1 MSRETPLWLRAIDA
15 KSRVVTVR
23 FDTLSIELLVR
34 PYGPAEAIAAH
45 RLTTDLVTMLGEIRA
60 LTEGEVDA
68 LTAATRAARADG
80 VTEDD
85 RLAQADEW
93 RARAYALTRSQV
105 REVRDPDSGEWAPL
119 LWAETE
125 EEAIQADAEG
135 SNALM
140 LPMLSDIDLCHI
152 IAAARG
158 PAEEVAGVITR
169 FPGRRGRADHP
180 GSDGAPLRPE
190 AELSRGD

>member
-15 KSRVVTVR
+15 KSRIVTVR

-68 LTAATRAARADG
+68 LTAATRAARAEG
-80 VTEDD
+80 VTEAD

-93 RARAYALTRSQV
+93 RARAWALCRSHA
-105 REVRDPDSGEWAPL
+105 REVRDPDTGEWSPL
-119 LWAETE
+119 LWVETE
-125 EEAIQADAEG
+125 EEAIQADADG
-135 SNALM
+135 INALI
-140 LPMLSDIDLCHI
+140 LPMLSDVDLCHI
-152 IAAARG
+152 IAAARA

-169 FPGRRGRADHP
+169 FPGRRGRAGDS
-180 GSDGAPLRPE
+180 GSDGAPLRPASE
-190 AELSRGD
+190 RHRGD